1 MYKPRHFGDFVQI
14 FLERI
19 QSLESQPRLHARL
32 ATSGQGL
39 FLNSIGSGCFPL
51 VVKDCCLSH
60 HIMAPFARL
69 AGFGYGCGCGCRRCL
84 YRRVRCEP
92 APHIVVTPTA
102 PG

>member
-19 QSLESQPRLHARL
+19 QSLESQPRLHAKL

-39 FLNSIGSGCFPL
+39 FLNSIGSGCFTL
-51 VVKDCCLSH
+51 LVKDCCLSH

-69 AGFGYGCGCGCRRCL
+69 TGFGYGCGCRRRRRRRRRRCRCL

-92 APHIVVTPTA
+92 APH
-102 PG
+102 